1 MTVLGKNWMDLLKE
15 FDSEP
20 YGGLKD
26 KRIEAWKE
34 IITNLPQIESS
45 KLDLENGI
53 IVQGNWNKGDE
64 KKAQEKSLAY
74 LCQAGRG
81 S

>member
-64 KKAQEKSLAY
+64 KKAQEKL
-74 LCQAGRG
+74 LRLI
-81 S
+81 